1 MGDKPPKNIRS
12 LNRYITTHNKTGQ
25 AIFSTALSEDMPVKS
40 LDNGAD
46 FSLAYTSDRFPAQL
60 DGDVDLAEYAN
71 YLTNPP
77 GITISTGNV
86 CRIVDIQPGIT
97 CAMHRTVSLDY
108 GVVLEG
114 EVELILDSGE
124 TRLLK
129 RGDVAVQRGTNHAWR
144 NATPDVIDPVTNE
157 RTPQWARMLYVLM
170 PSQPMTIGGKYL
182 GEVVDGIGARAN
194 FDSYPWVVMKLGDS
208 KDHHGKV

>member
-1 MGDKPPKNIRS
+1 MSDESPKNIRP
-12 LNRYITTHNKTGQ
+12 LNRYITTHNETGQ
-25 AIFSTALSEDMPVKS
+25 AIFSTVLSEDMPVNS
-40 LDNGAD
+40 VGNGAD
-46 FSLAYTSDRFPAQL
+46 FSLAYTSDHFPAQL
-60 DGDVDLAEYAN
+60 AGDADLDEYAN

-86 CRIVDIQPGIT
+86 CRIVDVQPGIT

-157 RTPQWARMLYVLM
+157 RIPQWARMLYVLM
-170 PSQPMTIGGKYL
+170 PSQPMTIGGKDL
-182 GEVVDGIGARAN
+182 GEVVDGIGARA
-194 FDSYPWVVMKLGDS
+194 ST
-208 KDHHGKV
+208 